1 MVKGGFNYLF
11 RKTGASEQFMCV
23 CHSICSLQC
32 EQSFNTRETMLKLLN
47 PGALKVFSN
56 WTIMFTLQ
64 KYLTP
69 ASRLSLLIACGNPLQ
84 ETWHFCST
92 TNILT
97 L

>member
-1 MVKGGFNYLF
+1 
-11 RKTGASEQFMCV
+11 MCV

-32 EQSFNTRETMLKLLN
+32 EQSLNTRETVLKLIN

-56 WTIMFTLQ
+56 WTIMFNLQ

-84 ETWHFCST
+84 ETWHFCCT